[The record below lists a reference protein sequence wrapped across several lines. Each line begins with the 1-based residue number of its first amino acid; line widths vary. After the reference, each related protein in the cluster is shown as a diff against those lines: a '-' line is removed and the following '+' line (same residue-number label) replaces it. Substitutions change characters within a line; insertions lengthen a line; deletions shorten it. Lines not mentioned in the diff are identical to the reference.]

1 MTTLL
6 SFQPPPPP
14 GCVTVLEHE
23 CQFISLPDNDDD
35 VDGGRDH
42 GQRSML
48 QEREAERR
56 LGGGLLHNRL
66 MAAAGIQV
74 VHTHT
79 HTHTFID
86 TYLQVHVRH
95 VCVCA

>member
-42 GQRSML
+42 DGQRSMS

-74 VHTHT
+74 IHMHTHT
-79 HTHTFID
+79 HS
-86 TYLQVHVRH
+86 
-95 VCVCA
+95 